1 MIKYSKS
8 NLLIGGGIM
17 STVVSCSLI
26 IRDDFNN
33 VLLLKKKVKRGQIEE
48 WSLLNQKKRSK
59 EEHEKTIHRG
69 VKDILKSI
77 VFDLEPLDEY
87 SINEDESTMV
97 YLGILKEKVTLD
109 KNYKEVK
116 WINVNDI
123 DNFEINNLDK
133 KILKDYFKKD
143 S

>member
-1 MIKYSKS
+1 
-8 NLLIGGGIM
+8 M

-48 WSLLNQKKRSK
+48 WSLLNQKKRGK
-59 EEHEKTIHRG
+59 EEHEKTIHRC
-69 VKDILKSI
+69 VKDVLKSI
-77 VFDLEPLDEY
+77 VFELEPINEY
-87 SINEDESTMV
+87 SINEDESAMV
-97 YLGILKEKVTLD
+97 YLGILKEKITLD
-109 KNYKEVK
+109 KNYKEAK

-133 KILKDYFKKD
+133 KILKDYFEKR
-143 S
+143 

>member
-1 MIKYSKS
+1 M
-8 NLLIGGGIM
+8 
-17 STVVSCSLI
+17 VS
-26 IRDDFNN
+26 FN
-33 VLLLKKKVKRGQIEE
+33 
-48 WSLLNQKKRSK
+48 SKKRSK

-87 SINEDESTMV
+87 SINENESTMV

>member
-1 MIKYSKS
+1 MIKCRKS
-8 NLLIGGGIM
+8 NLLIGVSIM
-17 STVVSCSLI
+17 SKVVSCSLI

-77 VFDLEPLDEY
+77 VFELEPINEY
-87 SINEDESTMV
+87 SINEDESAMV
-97 YLGILKEKVTLD
+97 YLGILKEKITLD
-109 KNYKEVK
+109 KNYKEAK

-133 KILKDYFKKD
+133 KILKDYFAKR
-143 S
+143 

>member
-1 MIKYSKS
+1 
-8 NLLIGGGIM
+8 M

-59 EEHEKTIHRG
+59 EEPIN
-69 VKDILKSI
+69 
-77 VFDLEPLDEY
+77 EY
-87 SINEDESTMV
+87 SINEDESVMV
-97 YLGILKEKVTLD
+97 YLGTLKEKVTLD
-109 KNYKEVK
+109 KNYKEAK
-116 WINVNDI
+116 WININDI

-133 KILKDYFKKD
+133 KILKDYFERR
-143 S
+143 

>member
-1 MIKYSKS
+1 
-8 NLLIGGGIM
+8 
-17 STVVSCSLI
+17 
-26 IRDDFNN
+26 
-33 VLLLKKKVKRGQIEE
+33 
-48 WSLLNQKKRSK
+48 
-59 EEHEKTIHRG
+59 
-69 VKDILKSI
+69 
-77 VFDLEPLDEY
+77 
-87 SINEDESTMV
+87 MV